1 VLNLETGK
9 LVRVIKLDK
18 GRSFSGRL
26 FTEGVDIDGDGYDD
40 YLFVGYSRVNKDRK
54 WEGGIIA
61 IRTKGD
67 NPDDWEVDT
76 YTYLKDEDD
85 KTKINPITSKILV
98 SQCFP
103 EEFAQFYTGDK
114 KVPKVFFLYFGT
126 GKWLFKEDDKTEYE
140 VNYLYGLPVKC
151 FSEKDGVKCDIIT
164 DNTKDSP
171 EGVCK
176 EADKHSLAGWR
187 KELEASNSSS
197 SYYKE
202 KVIYYKEKVISDPVD
217 VTDKGVVL
225 FVTIQPTK
233 DVCGFGGHSRIWGLN
248 CATGGSMF
256 EGCPESQGGA
266 FQPSEVAGTV
276 LLQLSTGNIEQVTS
290 SSFDEEG
297 KTDWYEGIASSEA
310 PPFISTPAGS
320 VVGRLLLWLER

>member
-1 VLNLETGK
+1 MDGK
-9 LVRVIKLDK
+9 V
-18 GRSFSGRL
+18 
-26 FTEGVDIDGDGYDD
+26 
-40 YLFVGYSRVNKDRK
+40 
-54 WEGGIIA
+54 
-61 IRTKGD
+61 
-67 NPDDWEVDT
+67 
-76 YTYLKDEDD
+76 
-85 KTKINPITSKILV
+85 NPITSKILV
-98 SQCFP
+98 SECFP
-103 EEFAQFYTGDK
+103 EEFVEYYSGNK
-114 KVPKVFFLYFGT
+114 KVFFLYFGT
-126 GKWLFKEDDKTEYE
+126 GKWFYKEDDGERKKY
-140 VNYLYGLPVKC
+140 NSLYGLPL
-151 FSEKDGVKCDIIT
+151 KCDTT
-164 DNTKDSP
+164 DGKIDCDVIAKVKNSP

-176 EADKHSLAGWR
+176 WAAKHTLVGWKKDLLKADTSHL
-187 KELEASNSSS
+187 
-197 SYYKE
+197 KE
-202 KVIYYKEKVISDPVD
+202 KAISDPVD

-233 DVCGFGGHSRIWGLN
+233 DVCGFGGRSRIWGLN